1 MSDSRKDDNMD
12 DKEYY
17 NPKYC
22 NDYDSYDYDD
32 YDDDYDNDNDN
43 NLIIFNNYDEL
54 MYLTEQIKTDNK
66 LNDILYGLIKYVNII
81 KKKEVGYTFDY
92 TIKPKNEWLNIAKEF
107 NSNIVGSDYRILIDE
122 TAIVCY
128 VINDDLLK

>member
-32 YDDDYDNDNDN
+32 YDDDDDGNDN

-66 LNDILYGLIKYVNII
+66 LNDILYGLIKYVKII
-81 KKKEVGYTFDY
+81 KKKEIGFTFDY
-92 TIKPKNEWLNIAKEF
+92 TIEPRQKWIDIAKEF
-107 NSNIVGSDYRILIDE
+107 NSNVVGRDYRILIDE

-128 VINDDLLK
+128 VVNSNLLK

>member
-32 YDDDYDNDNDN
+32 DDDGNDN

-92 TIKPKNEWLNIAKEF
+92 TIKPKNEWLDIAKEF
-107 NSNIVGSDYRILIDE
+107 NSNIVSRDYCILIDE
-122 TAIVCY
+122 DSIVCY

>member
-32 YDDDYDNDNDN
+32 YDDDDDGNDN

-92 TIKPKNEWLNIAKEF
+92 TIKPKNEWLDIAKEF